1 MRKDKKTQCGN
12 SRAAVYSKDLSPM
25 GSYLSLSSS
34 IWKSPQIVLAK
45 PKTAWCMNTYFLWKG
60 ILICQKRK
68 STCFDNDKIV
78 HMSADSITNTLKKG
92 EIVLCN
98 FTEVIQGGGSK
109 GVWGV
114 EFSEIWHITSSWR
127 HQSMKKGQF
136 LHICKFFSPIY
147 VYFTWNHW
155 LLWKLIFFKPRATV

>member
-1 MRKDKKTQCGN
+1 
-12 SRAAVYSKDLSPM
+12 
-25 GSYLSLSSS
+25 
-34 IWKSPQIVLAK
+34 
-45 PKTAWCMNTYFLWKG
+45 MNTYFLWKG

-114 EFSEIWHITSSWR
+114 EFSEI
-127 HQSMKKGQF
+127 
-136 LHICKFFSPIY
+136 
-147 VYFTWNHW
+147 
-155 LLWKLIFFKPRATV
+155 